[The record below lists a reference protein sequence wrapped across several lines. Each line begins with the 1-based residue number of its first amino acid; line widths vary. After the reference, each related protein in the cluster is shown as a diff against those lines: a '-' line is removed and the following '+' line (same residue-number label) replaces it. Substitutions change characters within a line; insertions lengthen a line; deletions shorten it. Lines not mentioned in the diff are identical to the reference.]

1 MRMEIRDALREDLP
15 AILALVAQ
23 DSMSH
28 PGEAAAGSEGH
39 YRAFEEINSH
49 ADHRLVVGTIAGEVV
64 ATLQLSY
71 LPGLGFG
78 GAWRAQLEA
87 VRVRRDRRSEGL
99 GAEIVNWA
107 ISEARGRGCKLVQL
121 TSNQARVNARRFY
134 ERLGFQASHIGM
146 KLYL

>member
-1 MRMEIRDALREDLP
+1 MKMEIRDARREDLP

-28 PGEAAAGSEGH
+28 PGEAGAVSEGH
-39 YRAFEEINSH
+39 YRAFEEIDRH
-49 ADHRLVVGTIAGEVV
+49 PDHRLIVGTIQGEVM

-87 VRVRRDRRSEGL
+87 VRVRLDLRSQGL
-99 GAEIVNWA
+99 GAQIVNWA
-107 ISEARGRGCKLVQL
+107 IAEARTRGCNLVQL

-134 ERLGFQASHIGM
+134 ERLGFKATHIGM

>member
-1 MRMEIRDALREDLP
+1 MKMEIRDARRDDLP
-15 AILALVAQ
+15 AILSLVAQ

-28 PGEAAAGSEGH
+28 PGEAAAASEGH
-39 YRAFEEINSH
+39 YRAFEEIERH
-49 ADHRLVVGTIAGEVV
+49 PDHRLIVGTIDGGVV

-87 VRVRRDRRSEGL
+87 VRVRSDLRSQGL
-99 GAEIVNWA
+99 GAEIVQWA
-107 ISEARGRGCKLVQL
+107 ITAARARGCNLVQL